1 MSIPD
6 KRRGGKMDDRYQY
19 KDNHARDYA
28 LAIVGGLAVGI
39 LGSRLLPPMVVQAK
53 ETARMRGNGDPFDK
67 LIQDHKLIKAT
78 LREME
83 QTTEGIGARMKLLMT
98 LKRKLGK
105 HAMAE
110 EDVVYPLVHD
120 ELRDRNGSKR
130 LYDEHADMKIALYQ
144 LEQMVKANQD
154 WTERVR
160 TLRTLIEDH
169 IREEEEVEFPRL
181 RMALDQ
187 QSKAR
192 TARHI
197 VREEALVL

>member
-1 MSIPD
+1 
-6 KRRGGKMDDRYQY
+6 MDDRNEY
-19 KDNHARDYA
+19 KTDTRYEYKENHTRDYA

-39 LGSRLLPPMVVQAK
+39 LGSRLLPPMMVQAK

-83 QTTEGIGARMKLLMT
+83 QTTEGVGARMKLLMT

-130 LYDEHADMKIALYQ
+130 LYDEHAEMKIALYQ

-154 WTERVR
+154 WTDRVR
-160 TLRTLIEDH
+160 TLRALIEDH

-181 RMALDQ
+181 RMALDKQ
-187 QSKAR
+187 RKSR